1 MLIDLMFLTGYPL
14 SSDCIEESFEL
25 LKSDLHPEETGLKIL
40 ENSFR
45 EQETTLEVTFLTFFI
60 PCITDYFFVR
70 FSACMGLSTRI
81 WWIMCFTDAL
91 KMTKQ

>member
-45 EQETTLEVTFLTFFI
+45 EQETTLEVTFLTFLI
-60 PCITDYFFVR
+60 SCITDVSLSDFQRVWVFLPG
-70 FSACMGLSTRI
+70 FGGLCISP
-81 WWIMCFTDAL
+81 MH
-91 KMTKQ
+91 